1 MTNWWPLW
9 NHSETTLG
17 PLRDHSCLAI
27 VNMETTLWS
36 HGYQIGIS
44 GASLCRI
51 YGHFQ
56 LSLLGWEVI
65 NSQLNQ
71 YIRLIRKKFRI
82 LNFIFWCV
90 GQFLEQIFCRLTGEA
105 LSVGGLQLPARN
117 WSDTVWDLSYHR
129 NNNFF
134 LISYSFFVWHG
145 VISCIPSM
153 DYLPWLKFFQT
164 QKRSNSPGA

>member
-27 VNMETTLWS
+27 ANMETTLWS

-44 GASLCRI
+44 WASLCRI

-65 NSQLNQ
+65 NSQINQ

-134 LISYSFFVWHG
+134 SHFLCFLCV
-145 VISCIPSM
+145 
-153 DYLPWLKFFQT
+153 
-164 QKRSNSPGA
+164 KRRHILHTINGLFALAEIFSDTKTIE